1 MSALRDADLHFCVRI
16 RKKCVD
22 AAAAAVC
29 IMGTAGEIGWENMQ
43 PGDGNSTYRNRIIDA
58 VCNLT
63 GEELERR
70 ANYEVR

>member
-1 MSALRDADLHFCVRI
+1 MESKKLEKHRD
-16 RKKCVD
+16 
-22 AAAAAVC
+22 
-29 IMGTAGEIGWENMQ
+29 
-43 PGDGNSTYRNRIIDA
+43 NSTYRNRIIDA